1 LASHLNRL
9 NRHVARYAGAQAR
22 DLKHVFLCGETAAV
36 EDAARQFQKNS
47 RLDVRIVRPA
57 DVKATWRLVDGA
69 ADAATALTLGGLL
82 MTYLAPE
89 ECDAPNLMQRFLAGQ
104 QEPLRPRLLASAFP
118 VAATLLAALAF
129 SWVNVHGRAALH
141 DVQNKLDGV
150 AVAAARATELRLQLT
165 AAEAKLAQ
173 LRLLASKLPGALGSE
188 AVRTFGGCMPDDVW
202 LTNLAIT
209 DGTNATVQGASYLE
223 AGVYDFVHFLE
234 MAPGFVDVA
243 LRRTSA
249 TSVAT
254 GPATSFELAV
264 TLGDFDDQATRM
276 ARHD

>member
-1 LASHLNRL
+1 
-9 NRHVARYAGAQAR
+9 
-22 DLKHVFLCGETAAV
+22 
-36 EDAARQFQKNS
+36 
-47 RLDVRIVRPA
+47 
-57 DVKATWRLVDGA
+57 
-69 ADAATALTLGGLL
+69 
-82 MTYLAPE
+82 
-89 ECDAPNLMQRFLAGQ
+89 
-104 QEPLRPRLLASAFP
+104 
-118 VAATLLAALAF
+118 
-129 SWVNVHGRAALH
+129 
-141 DVQNKLDGV
+141 
-150 AVAAARATELRLQLT
+150 
-165 AAEAKLAQ
+165 
-173 LRLLASKLPGALGSE
+173 
-188 AVRTFGGCMPDDVW
+188 MPDDVW